1 MNSGGTSEGFATLR
15 LVPGALDNPDLDLR
29 YVVPDRIAE
38 LTHGR
43 VTDNGYDYL
52 DDADNSMALFMVAER
67 PAVEVPV
74 VLEIL
79 RTELFLENTGGCQ
92 GRSGGCGVSVPPSV
106 VTRSRSRGVRRTRRQ
121 TAT

>member
-1 MNSGGTSEGFATLR
+1 MGGIALK

-52 DDADNSMALFMVAER
+52 DDADNSMVLFMVAER
-67 PAVEVPV
+67 PVVEVAT

-79 RTELFLENTGGCQ
+79 RIELFSENNLYEA
-92 GRSGGCGVSVPPSV
+92 GVV
-106 VTRSRSRGVRRTRRQ
+106 VLVCEDEDPAAAFDQFVVHPAQASP
-121 TAT
+121 